1 MRHRFQYPVRLLS
14 SPNRSLDKSNSNV
27 PNKTPSRLAASAEQA
42 HEARAWLSFTT
53 NFIKPPMRSMTEAC
67 AWELKVSVTSDGR
80 KSRAELTQ
88 IADDALRSQPGCE
101 TASVPA
107 VRGLPN
113 IREGRN
119 WEIPN
124 VVLGDSLISDVDRAV
139 MSVHRRLGGNF
150 ICLGTISALS

>member
-1 MRHRFQYPVRLLS
+1 M
-14 SPNRSLDKSNSNV
+14 
-27 PNKTPSRLAASAEQA
+27 
-42 HEARAWLSFTT
+42 TT
-53 NFIKPPMRSMTEAC
+53 
-67 AWELKVSVTSDGR
+67 G
-80 KSRAELTQ
+80 KSRSELTQ
-88 IADDALRSQPGCE
+88 IADDALRGQPGCE

-139 MSVHRRLGGNF
+139 MSVHRQLGRKFRLVED
-150 ICLGTISALS
+150 

>member
-1 MRHRFQYPVRLLS
+1 M
-14 SPNRSLDKSNSNV
+14 
-27 PNKTPSRLAASAEQA
+27 
-42 HEARAWLSFTT
+42 TT
-53 NFIKPPMRSMTEAC
+53 
-67 AWELKVSVTSDGR
+67 G

-88 IADDALRSQPGCE
+88 IAADALRSQPGCE
-101 TASVPA
+101 TASVPT

-139 MSVHRRLGGNF
+139 ITVHHRLGRMYHL
-150 ICLGTISALS
+150 LG